1 LLWNDKE
8 KAMKEI
14 ELLKAVGK
22 LRDAGY
28 AVVLYCEEEL
38 QGVDPRAVETA
49 MHREGNEAI
58 DDLRHMQA
66 DT

>member
-1 LLWNDKE
+1 ME
-8 KAMKEI
+8 ES

-28 AVVLYCEEEL
+28 AITLYSEEEL
-38 QGVDPRAVETA
+38 QGVDPRAIETA

-58 DDLRHMQA
+58 DDLRHMHA
-66 DT
+66 ET

>member
-1 LLWNDKE
+1 ME
-8 KAMKEI
+8 EI

-28 AVVLYCEEEL
+28 AIALYSEEEL
-38 QGVDPRAVETA
+38 QGVDPRAIETA
-49 MHREGNEAI
+49 IHREGNEAI
-58 DDLRHMQA
+58 DDLRHLHA